1 MKYVKHIF
9 SPFNFSLFSPPF
21 FFFSFS
27 VSHLFLP
34 HIYQPKLN
42 ASSITHLCSFS
53 LSNGKT
59 KLRFNFESS
68 LRYRLPVAA
77 TITNVLLCNPRRCA
91 LEHCLLNPG
100 LHLRC
105 WPRDNSIH
113 VNSLPLALQLPG
125 LFTLP
130 GKLIPSAY

>member
-1 MKYVKHIF
+1 MSNTFF

-21 FFFSFS
+21 FS
-27 VSHLFLP
+27 VSRLFLP

-59 KLRFNFESS
+59 QLRFNFKSS

-91 LEHCLLNPG
+91 LEHTASVQLHIESPTVVKVFGVLLLNYSCHKSGCWG
-100 LHLRC
+100 L
-105 WPRDNSIH
+105 
-113 VNSLPLALQLPG
+113 
-125 LFTLP
+125 TLHF
-130 GKLIPSAY
+130 LSTIYHINTCT